1 MQAFAVME
9 VLFCHKIKPAFNF
22 VIKILKQNLFL
33 HLLWHILR
41 SQTMFVNKV
50 EKALVG
56 SAARRNLH
64 NLLCL
69 PSKASASL
77 PDLAWHI

>member
-1 MQAFAVME
+1 
-9 VLFCHKIKPAFNF
+9 
-22 VIKILKQNLFL
+22 
-33 HLLWHILR
+33 
-41 SQTMFVNKV
+41 MFVNKV

-69 PSKASASL
+69 PSKASLQISPTWL
-77 PDLAWHI
+77 GSGRKEHKYKMQPGIRSYHRPLTTT